1 MKVKTSLKENE
12 KTLKKLLTAFD
23 ITFCSINFGKSKALV
38 VFIEA
43 FCDKDAVGN
52 LVLKPLTEFTET
64 PTESDVQ
71 NLILSPSKK
80 PVNTFA
86 EVEKELFFGSTLLFV
101 DGISKAFSFSLK
113 QYEKRA
119 VSEPPTSAVV
129 KGPREGFVESIESNI
144 GLLRRRL
151 KTPDLALEI
160 ITMGKYSQTP
170 IALCYIKGVVK
181 KGLVEKV
188 TKKLK
193 QVSIDAIID
202 SSYIAQLLSEH
213 ESSLFKQV
221 GTTEKP
227 DVLTAK
233 MLEGRLAI
241 LVEGSPIAL
250 TLPYML
256 WEDFQNSEDYFVST
270 YKATKARI
278 LRLCSVLISLLLP
291 AFYVSAQLFHLQL
304 IPLSFLL
311 TIVNSVK
318 GIPLS
323 PSFEMFFTLLIFVI
337 LNETSVRMPKHVGM
351 VVSIVGGLVLG
362 ETAVNAGIISAPA
375 LMIVAFSGI
384 CLYTVPDLEK
394 SFSVIRFVLLL
405 IAGTIGAYGLV
416 LAGAYMLTYLTS
428 FENYDTPLLAPF
440 APLVKEDLK
449 DGLFKEYLSRND
461 KRPKTI
467 NSPNKRR
474 FKKL

>member
-1 MKVKTSLKENE
+1 
-12 KTLKKLLTAFD
+12 
-23 ITFCSINFGKSKALV
+23 
-38 VFIEA
+38 
-43 FCDKDAVGN
+43 
-52 LVLKPLTEFTET
+52 
-64 PTESDVQ
+64 
-71 NLILSPSKK
+71 
-80 PVNTFA
+80 
-86 EVEKELFFGSTLLFV
+86 
-101 DGISKAFSFSLK
+101 
-113 QYEKRA
+113 
-119 VSEPPTSAVV
+119 
-129 KGPREGFVESIESNI
+129 
-144 GLLRRRL
+144 
-151 KTPDLALEI
+151 
-160 ITMGKYSQTP
+160 
-170 IALCYIKGVVK
+170 
-181 KGLVEKV
+181 
-188 TKKLK
+188 
-193 QVSIDAIID
+193 
-202 SSYIAQLLSEH
+202 
-213 ESSLFKQV
+213 
-221 GTTEKP
+221 
-227 DVLTAK
+227 
-233 MLEGRLAI
+233 
-241 LVEGSPIAL
+241 
-250 TLPYML
+250 
-256 WEDFQNSEDYFVST
+256 
-270 YKATKARI
+270 
-278 LRLCSVLISLLLP
+278 
-291 AFYVSAQLFHLQL
+291 
-304 IPLSFLL
+304 L